1 LCSLL
6 CAQSDKTKILTEIS
20 EKIKE
25 NYIDEKVF
33 KSIDSLFQSEIKSGN
48 LNSLNEKDFAKN
60 LTQKLRASTK
70 DKHFL
75 LNIWTITPSKSY

>member
-1 LCSLL
+1 MLDVQIFLYQIKSSMKKIGLLSSILLCSLL

-33 KSIDSLFQSEIKSGN
+33 KSIDSLFQN
-48 LNSLNEKDFAKN
+48 
-60 LTQKLRASTK
+60 
-70 DKHFL
+70 
-75 LNIWTITPSKSY
+75 

>member
-1 LCSLL
+1 MKKIGLLSSILLCSLL

-33 KSIDSLFQSEIKSGN
+33 KSIDSLFQN
-48 LNSLNEKDFAKN
+48 
-60 LTQKLRASTK
+60 
-70 DKHFL
+70 
-75 LNIWTITPSKSY
+75 